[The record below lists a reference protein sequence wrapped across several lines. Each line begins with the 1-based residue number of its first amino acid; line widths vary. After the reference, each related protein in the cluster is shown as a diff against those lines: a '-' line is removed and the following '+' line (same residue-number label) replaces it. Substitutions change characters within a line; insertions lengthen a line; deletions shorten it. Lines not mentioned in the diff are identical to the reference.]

1 MKKQIT
7 NFTAYE
13 NQMLDFNLETPTLI
27 TRDLDNYLEEFD
39 NLKKQFALLSESY
52 PNLLDNDI
60 ININYQQ
67 LLEYVRQNSAAL
79 ANCYNFY
86 NKEKSSISSFTEYG
100 IRIIPNKNFSSISHI
115 TITGYEF
122 FKNNNIPNRKC
133 QLNLKTREKT
143 VKNYNMTIDDIGK
156 CILDSDAL
164 NHLEKKIYSKGLNF

>member
-1 MKKQIT
+1 MEKQIT
-7 NFTAYE
+7 NFTDYE
-13 NQMLDFNLETPTLI
+13 NQMLDFTLETPTLI
-27 TRDLDNYLEEFD
+27 IRDLDNYLEEFST
-39 NLKKQFALLSESY
+39 LKKQFELLIESY
-52 PNLLDNDI
+52 PNILDNDI

-67 LLEYVRQNSAAL
+67 LLEYVKQNNAAL

-86 NKEKSSISSFTEYG
+86 NKEDDDNYSYTEYG

>member
-7 NFTAYE
+7 NFTTYE
-13 NQMLDFNLETPTLI
+13 NQLLDFSLETPTLI
-27 TRDLDNYLEEFD
+27 SRDLDNYLEEFND
-39 NLKKQFALLSESY
+39 LRKQFELLRESY
-52 PNLLDNDI
+52 PNILDDDI
-60 ININYQQ
+60 INTNYQQ
-67 LLEYVRQNSAAL
+67 LLNYIEQNNFAL

-86 NKEKSSISSFTEYG
+86 NKEYDDNSSYTEYG
-100 IRIIPNKNFSSISHI
+100 IRIVPSNKSSYIRNI

-156 CILDSDAL
+156 CILDSDTL

>member
-7 NFTAYE
+7 NFTTYE
-13 NQMLDFNLETPTLI
+13 NQLLDFSLETPTLI
-27 TRDLDNYLEEFD
+27 SRDLDNYLEEFND
-39 NLKKQFALLSESY
+39 LRKQFELLRESY
-52 PNLLDNDI
+52 PNILDDDI
-60 ININYQQ
+60 INTNYQQ
-67 LLEYVRQNSAAL
+67 LLNYIEQNNSAL

-100 IRIIPNKNFSSISHI
+100 IRIIPNKNLSSISHI

-122 FKNNNIPNRKC
+122 FKNNNIPNRKY